1 MLRFIIRR
9 LIQSIPL
16 LFIVS
21 VISFAIIALAP
32 GDPVYMFVSPDKASS
47 QNLDALRQELGLD
60 KSIPE
65 RYYKWVTN
73 MIRGDMGNSFAY
85 GKPVKDILFE
95 ALPNTIILALAAE
108 IFAFILAVPA
118 GIISAIKRNTAWDY
132 TFSTFSFIGVSLPT
146 FWFGL
151 MLILVFSLKLGW
163 LPTAGMRANYE
174 EFVLM
179 DRIKHL
185 ILPTIVLGTAHMA
198 SIMRYMRASMMEV
211 INQDYVR
218 TARSKGL
225 TEKIVILKHA
235 LRNALIPIITLI
247 GLTIPALFSG
257 AAMTETIFS
266 WPGMGRIVISAT
278 FMRDYPVMLGDLVL
292 ASVTIIAGSLI
303 ADILYAVADPRIR
316 YD

>member
-1 MLRFIIRR
+1 MLKFIIRR
-9 LIQSIPL
+9 LIQAIPL
-16 LFIVS
+16 LVIIS
-21 VISFAIIALAP
+21 IISFAIIMLAP

-47 QNLDALRQELGLD
+47 QNLDVLRHELGLD

-65 RYYKWVTN
+65 RYIKWVGD
-73 MIRGDMGNSFAY
+73 ILRGDMGSSFAY
-85 GKPVKDILFE
+85 GRPVKDMLLE

-108 IFAFILAVPA
+108 IFAFLLAIPA
-118 GIISAIKRNTAWDY
+118 GIISAIKRNTPWDY
-132 TFSTFSFIGVSLPT
+132 TFSTISFIGVSLPT

-174 EFVLM
+174 DFVLM
-179 DRIKHL
+179 DRIRHL
-185 ILPTIVLGTAHMA
+185 ILPTLVLGTGNMA
-198 SIMRYMRASMMEV
+198 SIMRYMRASMLEV

-225 TEKIVILKHA
+225 TERLVIFKHA

-247 GLTIPALFSG
+247 GFTIPALFSG
-257 AAMTETIFS
+257 AAMTETVFS
-266 WPGMGRIVISAT
+266 WPGMGRLVIDAT
-278 FMRDYPVMLGDLVL
+278 FMRDYPVILGDLVL

-303 ADILYAVADPRIR
+303 ADILYAVADPRIK